1 MDFIVRD
8 ATEDDLPAAAHL
20 AVCMVRF
27 HHQLDPDRFMRP
39 APFEEGYQR
48 FLRGQLFDPRSVVM
62 VAQESGTGGPGALIG
77 YAYGRFEPMSWE
89 SLLDQ
94 AGWLHDLFVDEA
106 HRRHGVAV
114 ALVEAVVGRLR
125 ELGAPRVVLQV
136 AERNPEAHRLFSRM
150 GFRPTMREMTM
161 ELAR

>member
-1 MDFIVRD
+1 MDFVIRD

-39 APFEEGYQR
+39 APYEEGYQR
-48 FLRGQLFDPRSVVM
+48 FLRGQLFDPRSLVM
-62 VAQESGTGGPGALIG
+62 VAEERDTGALIG

-106 HRRHGVAV
+106 HRRHGVAL
-114 ALVEAVVGRLR
+114 ALVEAVVQRLR
-125 ELGAPRVVLQV
+125 EMGAPRVVLQV
-136 AERNPEAHRLFSRM
+136 AERNPDAARLFSRM
-150 GFRPTMREMTM
+150 GFRPTMRELTM
-161 ELAR
+161 ELPAS